1 MDFRI
6 KQKDHGRLVRDFL
19 RSVGVSAALS
29 AKLKRREEGILLNG
43 SHVTVRAVLQA
54 GDVLTLAIED
64 DAPSEKLLPL
74 SVEPDILRE
83 TAHYLVVNKPPF
95 MPTHPSHGHFTDTL
109 ANALVYALGNG
120 DTAFRPRFINR
131 LDRNTSGAVLVA
143 RHALSA
149 AVLSRAMAEGAIR
162 KGYLALVK
170 GHVTAGATVQTGIR
184 RREESIIFR
193 ETCAMDEGDPALTV
207 MTPLCCSDAVSLV
220 KLEPKTGRTHQLRV
234 HMAHIG
240 HPILGDELYGE
251 ADAHMERH
259 ALHAAFLSFPDPVT
273 GEETIIHAPLPED
286 MAAVLQNT
294 FGEEG
299 SLLAKAAFC

>member
-1 MDFRI
+1 MEFRI
-6 KQKDHGRLVRDFL
+6 EQKDHGRTVRDFL

-43 SHVTVRAVLQA
+43 TRVTVRAVLQA

-74 SVEPDILRE
+74 SVELDILRE
-83 TAHYLVVNKPPF
+83 TNHYLVVNKPPY
-95 MPTHPSHGHFTDTL
+95 MPTHPSHGHFADTL

-170 GHVTAGATVQTGIR
+170 GRVSTGATVKTGIR

-193 ETCAMDEGDPALTV
+193 EACATDEGDLALTV
-207 MTPLCCSDAVSLV
+207 MTPLCSSDAVSLV
-220 KLEPKTGRTHQLRV
+220 KLEPQTGRTHQLRV
-234 HMAHIG
+234 HMAHLG
-240 HPILGDELYGE
+240 HAILGDELYGE
-251 ADAHMERH
+251 ADARIGRH

-273 GEETIIHAPLPED
+273 GEETVIYAPLPED
-286 MAAVLQNT
+286 MATVLQNA

-299 SLLAKAAFC
+299 SLLAKTAFG